1 MRFLIK
7 VMALIVILVLI
18 VFVVAAATLALGM
31 ALMCL
36 FPLSLFQA
44 ALLLIA
50 STGITVF
57 TALTAC
63 IMHYTAEEEEFLCD
77 DCRNNN
83 LADTGDSRENIRRND
98 PCPCGSGKKF
108 KNCCGD

>member
-7 VMALIVILVLI
+7 VMVIIAVLVLI
-18 VFVVAAATLALGM
+18 VFVVTVSTLALGA
-31 ALMCL
+31 ALVRL

-50 STGITVF
+50 SAGITVF

-63 IMHYTAEEEEFLCD
+63 IMHYTAEEEQFLCD

-83 LADTGDSRENIRRND
+83 LADTGNSRENIRRND
-98 PCPCGSGKKF
+98 ACPCGSGKKF
-108 KNCCGD
+108 KNCCGS

>member
-7 VMALIVILVLI
+7 VMALIAVLI
-18 VFVVAAATLALGM
+18 SIIFVVTAATLALGA
-31 ALMCL
+31 ALMRL

-44 ALLLIA
+44 ALLLSA
-50 STGITVF
+50 SAGLTIF
-57 TALTAC
+57 AALTVC
-63 IMHYTAEEEEFLCD
+63 IMHYTAEEEQFLCD

-83 LADTGDSRENIRRND
+83 LADTGASRENIRRND

-108 KNCCGD
+108 KNCCGS